1 MTEPID
7 APGDVDEFTVT
18 ATPGQDMSI
27 LFEGRDGFVGPF
39 VYVWVFD
46 PATLDTLAAQAGQ
59 FRRIAGPFH
68 VPASG
73 QFRIAVSQPRGLS
86 GICYDATCGGVFT
99 FTGSYGFH
107 VLAVNRAPENVA
119 ASYTVGD
126 TVRGETISP
135 VGDIDEFTS
144 TGTPGEQLTLFDR
157 LTVTSSL
164 DSALVLEAID
174 PATGTSL
181 VGGNVAIFGSSA
193 FYSVG
198 SFTVP
203 ASGAFIVR
211 AHVYGEYG
219 FGVGTTSY
227 DFFVKRGP

>member
-1 MTEPID
+1 
-7 APGDVDEFTVT
+7 
-18 ATPGQDMSI
+18 
-27 LFEGRDGFVGPF
+27 
-39 VYVWVFD
+39 
-46 PATLDTLAAQAGQ
+46 
-59 FRRIAGPFH
+59 
-68 VPASG
+68 
-73 QFRIAVSQPRGLS
+73 VSQPRGLS